1 MRALSHGG
9 WRQNRL
15 RASAKILNH
24 AEPQEGASTVQ
35 RQRDLSRYVSNEVP
49 LIHHQS
55 VESILQMD
63 LESGVHVIDYGGDTL
78 DLMLEKAPS
87 KNLLVIF
94 HAAAGLSHTTPI
106 FTGRRIAQSTD
117 ASTLFV
123 SDPSLDLGVRIGW
136 FAGDENRPLQIDL
149 PRVIQRVASSTGA
162 ERIIFFGPSA
172 GGFASLYYSHFFP
185 NSLSIAVNP
194 QTAISRYYRHLAK
207 AYYSAAWPH
216 EERRLEL
223 VDDIVPLY
231 ENEFTNY
238 VIYLQNSR
246 DDFHLKHHLRPW
258 EEATSR
264 SRGSRWFLLSDN
276 WGDGHT
282 PPPAFFLESVLQFAT
297 TYEGGWDELNQS
309 LKEEF

>member
-1 MRALSHGG
+1 M
-9 WRQNRL
+9 
-15 RASAKILNH
+15 
-24 AEPQEGASTVQ
+24 Q
-35 RQRDLSRYVSNEVP
+35 RQRDLSRYVRNEVP
-49 LIHHQS
+49 FIHHH
-55 VESILQMD
+55 SIKSFLQVD
-63 LESGVHVIDYGGDTL
+63 PGSGVHEIVYGGGTL
-78 DLMLEKAPS
+78 DLLLEKSSS
-87 KNLLVIF
+87 KNLVVIF

-106 FTGRRIAQSTD
+106 FTGRRIAQSSD

-149 PRVIQRVASSTGA
+149 PRVIQHVASSTGA

-185 NSLSIAVNP
+185 DSLSVAANP
-194 QTAISRYYRHLAK
+194 QTAISRYYRHLAE

-231 ENEFTNY
+231 EGKFTNY

-258 EEATSR
+258 EEATSGR
-264 SRGSRWFLLSDN
+264 LGSRWFLLSDD

-297 TYEGGWDELNQS
+297 TFEGGWDELIQS
-309 LKEEF
+309 LEEEF